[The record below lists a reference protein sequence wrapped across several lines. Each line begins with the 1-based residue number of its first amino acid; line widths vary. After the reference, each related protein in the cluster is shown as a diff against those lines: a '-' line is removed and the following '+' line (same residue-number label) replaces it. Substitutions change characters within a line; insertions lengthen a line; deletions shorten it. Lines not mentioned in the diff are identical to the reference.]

1 MEKILV
7 LAYPGSGK
15 TELERQYE
23 DVVDFEHQD
32 FRYVYDESI
41 RHLPLE
47 LRKGSTDL
55 RKDNPEWPENFL
67 TNALSELDE
76 GKIVVSPFVRTV
88 YEAYNSD
95 YFKDKAKDVKT
106 ILVCPRLDQF
116 EDYIERFKERGN
128 SDNFIARRKSEIAAV
143 IEIFENAENC
153 QKIVLESGQYLAE
166 SLKNYG
172 IKLNKKK
179 IYTK

>member
-15 TELERQYE
+15 TELEKQYE
-23 DVVDFEHQD
+23 NVVDFEHQD

-67 TNALSELDE
+67 TNALKELDE
-76 GKIVVSPFVRTV
+76 GKIVVSPFVKTV
-88 YEAYNSD
+88 YDAYNSE
-95 YFKDKAKDVKT
+95 YFKEKAKDVKT
-106 ILVCPRLDQF
+106 ILVCPRLNEF
-116 EDYIERFKERGN
+116 EDYIERFKRRGN

-143 IEIFENAENC
+143 IELFENARDC

-166 SLKNYG
+166 ALENYG

-179 IYTK
+179 TNIK

>member
-47 LRKGSTDL
+47 LRKGSADL
-55 RKDNPEWPENFL
+55 RKDKPEWPENFL
-67 TNALSELDE
+67 TNALSEKKKK
-76 GKIVVSPFVRTV
+76 KIVVSPFVRTV

-116 EDYIERFKERGN
+116 EDYIERFKKRGN

-166 SLKNYG
+166 SLKKYG